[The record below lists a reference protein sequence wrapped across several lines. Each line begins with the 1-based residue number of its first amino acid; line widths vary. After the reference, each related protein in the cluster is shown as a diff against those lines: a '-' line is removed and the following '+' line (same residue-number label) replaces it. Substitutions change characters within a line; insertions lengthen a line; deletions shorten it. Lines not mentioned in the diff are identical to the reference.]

1 MYLYNLNLLF
11 QRKCLDPKLPNEVK
25 KSLKRPITQVIE
37 PQVETIDLIMSP
49 HKKRK
54 KASENT
60 MNLEVK
66 LNYSSRGLD
75 NAVLDYIMKHPPK
88 LILEKLEYMK
98 TDQSPELVKP
108 SSEMDVQVLDQEA
121 QPSSE
126 PEVQPLE
133 IQSPEKEFQSSESE
147 VQAWDLDISSQETEL
162 KSSEPEVQ
170 EWEPEDPL
178 EISFQERDIQSSE
191 PEVLEMD
198 QQGEPLM
205 NSFYELYF
213 E

>member
-1 MYLYNLNLLF
+1 MF

-25 KSLKRPITQVIE
+25 KSLKRPINQVIE

-60 MNLEVK
+60 INLEVK

-126 PEVQPLE
+126 SEVQPLEME

-147 VQAWDLDISSQETEL
+147 VQVWDLDISSQETEL

-178 EISFQERDIQSSE
+178 DIQSQERDIQSSE